1 MMSYLQWLHDV
12 CNSSKSKM
20 MFLSSKV
27 PIYEHGVSNH
37 FKVLIHS
44 IEFFLDVEQS
54 FMILSCIVLCKLT
67 MQKLIKWLLLYVMG
81 LGAASFCWLFI
92 FISLHSLSCCP
103 KACVNR
109 WHGLNAIL
117 ESVFA
122 QLLPCEYYMYIFLI
136 YRASLSFL

>member
-1 MMSYLQWLHDV
+1 
-12 CNSSKSKM
+12 M

-81 LGAASFCWLFI
+81 HGASF
-92 FISLHSLSCCP
+92 
-103 KACVNR
+103 R
-109 WHGLNAIL
+109 
-117 ESVFA
+117 
-122 QLLPCEYYMYIFLI
+122 
-136 YRASLSFL
+136 